1 MVLSIAR
8 KSSLQNGLAE
18 AGGEQEVDCHQPLKL
33 LHDVVAG
40 CSLIK
45 NLYAHSLDF
54 RLFCSE
60 VLGER
65 KSGVVLLLTSKQYL
79 HPLSN
84 KLIL

>member
-40 CSLIK
+40 CSLI
-45 NLYAHSLDF
+45 
-54 RLFCSE
+54 
-60 VLGER
+60 
-65 KSGVVLLLTSKQYL
+65 
-79 HPLSN
+79 
-84 KLIL
+84 